1 MIDEDPAPGGRGTA
15 LSARHFWDLLSGGCR
30 ERGVGS
36 DPWVSRPHRVRP
48 GHEEQ
53 TVKYML
59 LIWNR
64 PGFVEELSEQ
74 ERVALFGEVDE
85 IMKELTE
92 SGELIGGQALA
103 DPSQTR
109 TIRLGGGHPEVV
121 DGPFMESKEQFAGYV
136 AVDCDTP
143 ERAVEIARRWPDVRY
158 GGVMEV
164 RPIMDEAGT
173 EM

>member
-1 MIDEDPAPGGRGTA
+1 
-15 LSARHFWDLLSGGCR
+15 
-30 ERGVGS
+30 
-36 DPWVSRPHRVRP
+36 
-48 GHEEQ
+48 
-53 TVKYML
+53 ML

-85 IMKELTE
+85 IMAELSA
-92 SGELIGGQALA
+92 SGELVGGQALA

-109 TIRLGGGHPEVV
+109 TVRLAGGHPEVV
-121 DGPFMESKEQFAGYV
+121 DGPFMESKEQFAGYL
-136 AVDCDTP
+136 AVDCESP
-143 ERAVEIARRWPDVRY
+143 ERAAEIAARWPDVRY

-164 RPIMDEAGT
+164 RPIMDDAGT